1 MRIGF
6 IGAGVMAEAIISGI
20 IKSKTLPATD
30 IMASDISKD
39 RLNQLSN
46 TYGINVANNNKD
58 LIGFASII
66 FVAVKPQDVETVGQG
81 VAQELSVGQTIVS
94 IAAGVKISQL
104 RDVFRTRC
112 VIRVMPNTPAQI
124 QSGMSVWLCGEEVP
138 EAHKDLVTKVLEG
151 IGKQYLVHEEKYID
165 MATGLSASGPAYVF
179 MIIDALV
186 DAGVLLGMT
195 REMSK
200 MLAVQMVKGTAEL
213 IDSSD
218 THIKELSDRVVSP
231 GGTTAAGLLEL
242 ESAGVP
248 HAIMKAVEAAYAK
261 ALELGK

>member
-104 RDVFRTRC
+104 RENY
-112 VIRVMPNTPAQI
+112 PNIDI
-124 QSGMSVWLCGEEVP
+124 QVDGGINTETLQYCYDSGANIFV
-138 EAHKDLVTKVLEG
+138 
-151 IGKQYLVHEEKYID
+151 
-165 MATGLSASGPAYVF
+165 SGSTIFKSNDPQKKIQEF
-179 MIIDALV
+179 
-186 DAGVLLGMT
+186 
-195 REMSK
+195 
-200 MLAVQMVKGTAEL
+200 LA
-213 IDSSD
+213 
-218 THIKELSDRVVSP
+218 
-231 GGTTAAGLLEL
+231 
-242 ESAGVP
+242 
-248 HAIMKAVEAAYAK
+248 
-261 ALELGK
+261 